1 VAQEMEV
8 LNESLTPPF
17 MVDDEVDINEDTRLK
32 YRYIDLRRPKISKN
46 LIIRHKAC
54 ELARNYLNNN
64 KFNEIETPFLLKSTP
79 EGARDYL
86 VPSRVNPGTFY
97 ALPQSPQ
104 MLKQILMVAGLD
116 RYYQIVRCFRD
127 EDLRADRQPEFT
139 QVDIEMSFI
148 DEKDIFQ
155 LHEGLMKKVFRDV
168 LGK

>member
-86 VPSRVNPGTFY
+86 VPSRLYPGTFY

-104 MLKQILMVAGLD
+104 LLKQLTMIAGFGK
-116 RYYQIVRCFRD
+116 YMQIARCMRD
-127 EDLRADRQPEFT
+127 EDQRADRQPEFT
-139 QVDIEMSFI
+139 QVDVEMSFVTQ
-148 DEKDIFQ
+148 E
-155 LHEGLMKKVFRDV
+155 DV
-168 LGK
+168 LETMESCM